1 MSVNKEPT
9 PQMTSSLLHSK
20 HDFKETQLSSLFAS
34 RIEKS
39 LTFEDWL
46 KLMPG
51 STFAGREEWEVNDML
66 FRLEEIIVYS
76 RDYLL
81 TTTYPDG
88 PSEQMKNKNPEEY
101 KKMQKDNQFTVSL
114 TRDLMACVD
123 IFKKIPYP
131 KNKEAEAL

>member
-1 MSVNKEPT
+1 
-9 PQMTSSLLHSK
+9 
-20 HDFKETQLSSLFAS
+20 
-34 RIEKS
+34 
-39 LTFEDWL
+39 
-46 KLMPG
+46 MPG

-131 KNKEAEAL
+131 KNKEAEALKACEQNHDKKTPRRKTNSRKLND